1 MVNKADIKRRVM
13 DNQLGPFNK
22 RPELICD
29 LGKDRFISHFGIVNA
44 VYRDHFRVDVALWV
58 DVLVIGAPGKASIN
72 HLDGTDLY
80 QSVAIFGVNAGGFRI

>member
-22 RPELICD
+22 RPEIICD

-44 VYRDHFRVDVALWV
+44 MWLELNGYVGEEDQVD
-58 DVLVIGAPGKASIN
+58 
-72 HLDGTDLY
+72 
-80 QSVAIFGVNAGGFRI
+80 